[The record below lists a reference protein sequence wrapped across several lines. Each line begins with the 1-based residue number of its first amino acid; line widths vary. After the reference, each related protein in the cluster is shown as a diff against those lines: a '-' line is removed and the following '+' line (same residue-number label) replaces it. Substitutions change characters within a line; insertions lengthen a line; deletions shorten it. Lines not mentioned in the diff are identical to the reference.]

1 MLYLKV
7 KSEAWE
13 FSSQIKFLFL
23 LFCIYVKIHWTYCDN
38 NLMMYVRK
46 SHYAVPLKLYS
57 AMSEVNRIWDNENAF
72 YEGKKLTI

>member
-1 MLYLKV
+1 
-7 KSEAWE
+7 
-13 FSSQIKFLFL
+13 
-23 LFCIYVKIHWTYCDN
+23 
-38 NLMMYVRK
+38 MYVRK